1 VKVPQA
7 TQISTNRA
15 TAYTTSDDFCRI
27 FSEKM
32 KSLYLLGYLLT
43 GNSEKAEQCFV
54 RGIGDCV
61 TGRPVFKEWAH
72 SWARRTVI
80 KHAIQMMRPAQ
91 AKFTSANVA
100 SAGIEVEPWLKTMLE
115 LETLERF
122 VFVMSVLE
130 GYSYQDCSLLL
141 GCSRQAVLTARTQAL
156 ARLAN
161 AAETRIIEGE
171 ESKYSWAFPLAKFHR

>member
-1 VKVPQA
+1 VNVPQT
-7 TQISTNRA
+7 TQISANRA
-15 TAYTTSDDFCRI
+15 SAYTTSDDFCRI

-32 KSLYLLGYLLT
+32 QSLYLLGYLLT

-61 TGRPVFKEWAH
+61 TGSPVFKEWAN

-91 AKFTSANVA
+91 AEFTPAKVA
-100 SAGIEVEPWLKTMLE
+100 SAAIEVEPRLKAILE

-130 GYSYQDCSLLL
+130 GYSYQHCSLLL
-141 GCSRQAVLTARTQAL
+141 GCSRQAVLTARTRAL
-156 ARLAN
+156 DHLSN
-161 AAETRIIEGE
+161 AAETRSIAGE
-171 ESKYSWAFPLAKFHR
+171 ESKYSYALSS

>member
-1 VKVPQA
+1 VKVR

-15 TAYTTSDDFCRI
+15 TAYTTGDDFCRV

-32 KSLYLLGYLLT
+32 KGLYLLGYLLT
-43 GNSEKAEQCFV
+43 GNAEKAEQCFV

-61 TGRPVFKEWAH
+61 TGSPVFKEWAN

-91 AKFTSANVA
+91 AKFSSNVA
-100 SAGIEVEPWLKTMLE
+100 SAGIEIEPRFKTVLG

-130 GYSYQDCSLLL
+130 GYSHQDCSLLL

-156 ARLAN
+156 DHLAN
-161 AAETRIIEGE
+161 AGETRITSGE
-171 ESKYSWAFPLAKFHR
+171 ESKYTYALSR